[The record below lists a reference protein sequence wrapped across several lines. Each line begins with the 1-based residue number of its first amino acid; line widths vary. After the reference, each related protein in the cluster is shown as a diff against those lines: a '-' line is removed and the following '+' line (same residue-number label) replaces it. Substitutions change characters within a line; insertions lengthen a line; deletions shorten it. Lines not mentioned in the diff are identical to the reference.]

1 VSESPVSAAAVP
13 GSEFDTAAFRQ
24 VMGRY
29 ATGVAVVTCVQD
41 GFDHAMT
48 ANSFTS
54 VSLDPPLVLVCV
66 ENDSRFHEAITA
78 VDSWAVSVLTEGQR
92 GRARWFATRG
102 RPLVGQ
108 FDATPTR
115 RSPLSGA
122 LLLDDALATVECRT
136 VAVHPAGDHDIVVGE
151 VLALDL
157 ARPDAEPLLYF
168 ASDFRTL
175 DAGTNPAS

>member
-1 VSESPVSAAAVP
+1 MTDTTSGRVEVATDEFRAVMAR
-13 GSEFDTAAFRQ
+13 F
-24 VMGRY
+24 

-54 VSLDPPLVLVCV
+54 VSLEPPLVLVCV
-66 ENDSRFHEAITA
+66 ENDSRFHEAISA
-78 VDSWAVSVLTEGQR
+78 VGTWAVSVLDEGQR

-108 FDATPTR
+108 FDSTPTT
-115 RSPLSGA
+115 RSAITGS
-122 LLLDDALATVECRT
+122 LLLDGSLVTLECRT

-151 VLALDL
+151 VLGLHTL
-157 ARPDAEPLLYF
+157 RPDGQPLLYF
-168 ASDFRTL
+168 RSAFRSLGEAPVT
-175 DAGTNPAS
+175 GS

>member
-1 VSESPVSAAAVP
+1 MTEAASGGVRVAQE
-13 GSEFDTAAFRQ
+13 EFRAAMAQF
-24 VMGRY
+24 
-29 ATGVAVVTCVQD
+29 ATGVAVVTCRQD

-66 ENDSRFHEAITA
+66 ENDSRFHEAITQ
-78 VDSWAVSVLTEGQR
+78 VGSWAVSVLDAGQR

-108 FDATPTR
+108 FDSTPTT
-115 RSPLSGA
+115 RSDLTGA
-122 LLLDDALATVECRT
+122 LTLDGALAVLDCRT

-151 VLALDL
+151 VLGL
-157 ARPDAEPLLYF
+157 RVPHPDGDPLLYF
-168 ASDFRTL
+168 RSGFRTL
-175 DAGTNPAS
+175 GVETGPAG